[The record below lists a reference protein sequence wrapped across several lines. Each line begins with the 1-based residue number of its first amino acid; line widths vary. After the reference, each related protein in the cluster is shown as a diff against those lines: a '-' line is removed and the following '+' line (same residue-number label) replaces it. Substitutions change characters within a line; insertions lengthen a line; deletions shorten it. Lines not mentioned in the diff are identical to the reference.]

1 MNPGSRRFQRKHR
14 LSDSTEF
21 DAVFKA
27 GRRSRDAQFVV
38 LAARNNKSHPRLG
51 LALSRKT
58 VRGAVARN
66 KVKRMARESFRHHAK
81 ALSGLDIVI
90 MPQKKIALAA
100 GKSGKA
106 TTPAKW
112 DDWLKQPGA
121 GKSMS
126 RSLQGHWQRI
136 MLCKD

>member
-1 MNPGSRRFQRKHR
+1 MFTERRRFQRKHR
-14 LSDSTEF
+14 LSDSAEF
-21 DAVFKA
+21 DVVFKTA
-27 GRRSRDAQFVV
+27 RRSRDAQFVV
-38 LAARNNKSHPRLG
+38 LATRNNKSRPRLG
-51 LALSRKT
+51 LAFSRRT

-66 KVKRMARESFRHHAK
+66 KVKRVARESFRQHAK

-90 MPQKKIALAA
+90 MPQKKIALAG
-100 GKSGKA
+100 GKSGQS
-106 TTPAKW
+106 TPLAKW

-126 RSLQGHWQRI
+126 RSLLGHWQRI